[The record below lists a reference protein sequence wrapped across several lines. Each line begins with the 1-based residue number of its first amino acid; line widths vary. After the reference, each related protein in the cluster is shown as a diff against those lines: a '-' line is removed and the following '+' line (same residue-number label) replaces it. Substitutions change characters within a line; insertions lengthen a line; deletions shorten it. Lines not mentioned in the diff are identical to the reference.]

1 MRVLASG
8 SYNVAWFKLAD
19 FISRG
24 EKERALSI
32 HRLLMHSVQDV
43 AIAYQLEGDI
53 LLAFDDNTALDRY
66 HVAANLYK
74 KAGKIKQAISVYEHV
89 SLFKEDEN
97 VYEALLDIY
106 IFMQNTSG
114 TLETF
119 SRLAKVC
126 LTKDNLLHLD
136 NLFQRYILESSK
148 IMQARLSARFVR
160 AILLYD
166 EQNIDISIYTYQTLD
181 LFKESLDLAVKD
193 ISQPS
198 LVVPGGQTMM
208 RCTGALEVECMDLQ
222 RFLSD
227 LKALDTQEYLKAIA
241 YLETNF

>member
-19 FISRG
+19 FVSRG
-24 EKERALSI
+24 EKERALNI

-53 LLAFDDNTALDRY
+53 LLAFDDDAALDRY

-74 KAGKIKQAISVYEHV
+74 KSGKIQQAISVYEHV

-97 VYEALLDIY
+97 IYEALLDIY
-106 IFMQNTSG
+106 IFIQHNPG

-119 SRLAKVC
+119 SKFAKVC
-126 LTKDNLLHLD
+126 LQKNNMAQLEQS
-136 NLFQRYILESSK
+136 FQRYVLESSVL
-148 IMQARLSARFVR
+148 MQARLSARLVR
-160 AILLYD
+160 ALLLYD
-166 EQNIDISIYTYQTLD
+166 EKNIQISTYTYQTID
-181 LFKESLDLAVKD
+181 LFKQSLSEVLQEQASSLSGVDQFTESFVGFEKN
-193 ISQPS
+193 QH
-198 LVVPGGQTMM
+198 
-208 RCTGALEVECMDLQ
+208 MDLQ

-227 LKALDTQEYLKAIA
+227 LKALDAAEYKKAA
-241 YLETNF
+241 KYLEDHC

>member
-53 LLAFDDNTALDRY
+53 LLAFDDNAALDRY

-74 KAGKIKQAISVYEHV
+74 KAGKIQQAISVYEHV

-106 IFMQNTSG
+106 MFMQNTSG

-126 LTKDNLLHLD
+126 LIKNNFSHLD
-136 NLFQRYILESSK
+136 NLLQRYFLESSK

-166 EQNIDISIYTYQTLD
+166 EQNIETSTYTYQTLD
-181 LFKESLDLAVKD
+181 LFKESLSHTLKDLALASANNYSFCVGT
-193 ISQPS
+193 SE
-198 LVVPGGQTMM
+198 
-208 RCTGALEVECMDLQ
+208 AECMDVQ

-227 LKALDTQEYLKAIA
+227 LKALDNQEYLKAVK

>member
-53 LLAFDDNTALDRY
+53 LLAFDDNAALDRY

-74 KAGKIKQAISVYEHV
+74 KSGKIQQAISVYEHV

-106 IFMQNTSG
+106 MFMQNKSG
-114 TLETF
+114 ILETF

-126 LTKDNLLHLD
+126 LKKENISHLD
-136 NLFQRYILESSK
+136 HLFQRYLLESSK
-148 IMQARLSARFVR
+148 TMQARLSARFVR

-166 EQNIDISIYTYQTLD
+166 EQNIDISSYTYQTLD
-181 LFKESLDLAVKD
+181 LFKESLSIASD
-193 ISQPS
+193 ISEPS
-198 LVVPGGQTMM
+198 SFVTGNQGMM
-208 RCTGALEVECMDLQ
+208 HCVDASQSECMDLQ
-222 RFLSD
+222 RFLAD
-227 LKALDTQEYLKAIA
+227 LKALDNPEYLKAIK

>member
-19 FISRG
+19 FVSRG
-24 EKERALSI
+24 EKERALNI

-53 LLAFDDNTALDRY
+53 LLAFDDDAALDRY

-74 KAGKIKQAISVYEHV
+74 KSGKIKQAISVYEHV

-97 VYEALLDIY
+97 IYEALLDIY
-106 IFMQNTSG
+106 MFIQHSSG
-114 TLETF
+114 ILETF

-126 LTKDNLLHLD
+126 LKKNNMMLLEH
-136 NLFQRYILESSK
+136 LFQRYVLESSK
-148 IMQARLSARFVR
+148 LMQARLSARLVR
-160 AILLYD
+160 ALLLYD
-166 EQNIDISIYTYQTLD
+166 EQNIHISMYTYQTLD
-181 LFKESLDLAVKD
+181 LFQQSLTV
-193 ISQPS
+193 ISQEQNVSSSSMDQVIIPCFGFEKS
-198 LVVPGGQTMM
+198 QH
-208 RCTGALEVECMDLQ
+208 MDLQ

-227 LKALDTQEYLKAIA
+227 LKALDSVEYIKAEK
-241 YLETNF
+241 YLAAQC

>member
-1 MRVLASG
+1 MRVLASE

-19 FISRG
+19 FVARG

-53 LLAFDDNTALDRY
+53 LLAFDDDAALDRY

-97 VYEALLDIY
+97 IFEALLDIY
-106 IFMQNTSG
+106 IFMEHTSG
-114 TLETF
+114 ILETF

-126 LTKDNLLHLD
+126 LKKNNMTLLVQ
-136 NLFQRYILESSK
+136 LFQRYLLESSK
-148 IMQARLSARFVR
+148 LMQARLGARLVR
-160 AILLYD
+160 ALLLYD
-166 EQNIDISIYTYQTLD
+166 EKNIQVTAYTYQTLD
-181 LFKESLDLAVKD
+181 LFQESLSLSPQDLAL
-193 ISQPS
+193 Q
-198 LVVPGGQTMM
+198 GF
-208 RCTGALEVECMDLQ
+208 ALQGTEHMDLQ
-222 RFLSD
+222 KFLSD
-227 LKALDTQEYLKAIA
+227 LKALDILEYTKAA
-241 YLETNF
+241 KYLETNF